1 MVSEAPGN
9 INLPSGYRVIYEV
22 PFKTM
27 YLDEVSST
35 VVTIWNSN
43 SANITDEDYRKDA
56 EDTVK
61 LIRDLEAHH
70 MISDHRDNKFNI
82 SAELQK
88 WYADLIAT
96 VLGNSSFEKCAV
108 IITSDLNLLSAL
120 EEIRTNLVEQG
131 ERVKISYKFFA
142 DYREAEKWIESKS
155 AKG

>member
-9 INLPSGYRVIYEV
+9 VNLPSSYRIIYQV

-27 YLDEVSST
+27 FLDEASST

-43 SANITDEDYRKDA
+43 SASITDEDYRKDA
-56 EDTVK
+56 EDTVL
-61 LIRDLEAHH
+61 LIRDLRTHH
-70 MISDHRDNKFNI
+70 MISDHRENRFNI

-131 ERVKISYKFFA
+131 DKVKISYKFFA
-142 DYREAEKWIESKS
+142 EFKEAEKWIESKS
-155 AKG
+155 NKV